1 MTPQGQKLFDLLPA
15 VYRAKDAALSPLSPA
30 DSALLQAL
38 QNTPPPLTETQQQE
52 LSLLIAKSRGPLQ
65 SLLMLIEEQLAMLAN
80 DLDQLYDD
88 QFIETCAPWVIPYIG
103 DLIGYRP
110 VHGVAAAVASPR
122 AEVARTISFRRRK
135 GTVLVLEQVARD
147 LTGWGAHAVEF
158 FRNLAVCQSMK
169 FTRPGNRYAPNLRG
183 WQTREY
189 MDTGFDT
196 TAHKVD
202 VRRIAV
208 ERGRYNIPN
217 LGIFLWSL
225 NSYSMTRV
233 SATPVGAG
241 NQFFR
246 FNPLGADLPL
256 FNNPVSQGPDVT
268 AAAQPLNVPARL
280 SRRVLCQDIQSGAG
294 AVYYG
299 EGNSLALYKT
309 TALATTLLNAYQI
322 QICNLSGADGSW
334 SNVPSTGS
342 AYAACVDPELGRIAL
357 PAPLPSGV
365 VLQTSFCYGFSGEMG
380 GGEYARADTFT
391 SATAVCFFP
400 DTGSDYTTLQGA
412 LNFASAKAA
421 ANLPVAVEITNSDV
435 YLLNSVAAPGLQV
448 TVPAGATIELRAA
461 DGHRPTLVLGAEI
474 TVVGGAGST
483 FNLNGL
489 LLTYVAPAPNSLIPA
504 ALVHVP
510 NAGQNQLGALGLTH
524 ITLVPG
530 LALTAGGAAQF
541 PGQSSVLGELSG
553 LKVTVTKSILGAI
566 QVHELANV
574 SLSDSILDACG
585 PTGVAYAGLDG
596 ASAGGSLTLQG
607 CTVFG
612 KVHTA
617 LLALMSNCIVWAGLA
632 APDTWASPLTADR
645 KQQGCVRFSYLPA
658 GAVVPRQFE
667 CVQQIQDA
675 PQPLFYSMRY
685 GDPHYAKLW
694 PCTDDSIRRGAD
706 DGGEMGAFH
715 FVLAPLRETD
725 LLVRIQEY
733 VPVGLEF
740 GIFYQ
745 N

>member
-15 VYRAKDAALSPLSPA
+15 IYRAKDAEFSPLSQA
-30 DSALLQAL
+30 DSAQLQAL
-38 QNTPPPLTETQQQE
+38 QNTPPPLTDTQQEQ
-52 LSLLIAKSRGPLQ
+52 LNQLTAKSRGPLQ
-65 SLLMLIEEQLAMLAN
+65 SLLMLIEEQLAVLAS

-122 AEVARTISFRRRK
+122 AEVAHTISFRRRK

-158 FRNLAVCQSMK
+158 FKKLAVCQSMK
-169 FTRPGNRYAPNLRG
+169 HIRCDNRYAPDLRG

-189 MDTGFDT
+189 TDTGFDT
-196 TAHKVD
+196 AAHKVD
-202 VRRIAV
+202 VRRVAI

-217 LGIFLWSL
+217 IGIFLWSL
-225 NSYSMTRV
+225 NAYRLTRV
-233 SATPVGAG
+233 SATPAGSG

-246 FNPLGADLPL
+246 LSPLGADLQL
-256 FNNPVSQGPDVT
+256 FNNPVSQGSDIT
-268 AAAQPLNVPARL
+268 AAAQPLNVSARL
-280 SRRVLCQDIQSGAG
+280 SRRVLCQDIQRGPG

-299 EGNSLALYKT
+299 EGNSLAIYLNN
-309 TALATTLLNAYQI
+309 TLLNAYQI
-322 QICNLSGADGSW
+322 QICDLSGADGSW
-334 SNVPSTGS
+334 SNVPAAGS
-342 AYAACVDPELGRIAL
+342 LYAACVDPELGRIAL
-357 PAPLPSGV
+357 PAPLPSEAT
-365 VLQTSFCYGFSGEMG
+365 LQTSFCYGFNSEMG
-380 GGEYARADTFT
+380 GGEYPRADTFT
-391 SATAVCFFP
+391 PETIVFPYP
-400 DTGSDYTTLQGA
+400 DTATPARYTTLQGA
-412 LNFASAKAA
+412 LTFAA
-421 ANLPVAVEITNSDV
+421 ANLGADLQVAVEITNSDV
-435 YLLNSVAAPGLQV
+435 CQLNSVAAPGLQV
-448 TVPAGATIELRAA
+448 VVPAGATIELRAA
-461 DGHRPTLVLGAEI
+461 DGHRPTLALGAEM

-483 FNLNGL
+483 LNLNGL
-489 LLTYVAPAPNSLIPA
+489 LVTYVAPAPNSLIPA

-510 NAGQNQLGALGLTH
+510 NAGGNQLAKLGLTH
-524 ITLVPG
+524 TTLVPG
-530 LALTAGGAAQF
+530 LALNITGAAQF
-541 PGQSSVLGELSG
+541 PAQASLLGELSG
-553 LKVTVTKSILGAI
+553 LQVTVKKSILGEI
-566 QVHELANV
+566 LLHELANGN
-574 SLSDSILDACG
+574 LADSILDACG
-585 PTGVAYAGLDG
+585 PTAVAYAGLDG

-612 KVHTA
+612 KIHTT
-617 LLALMSNCIVWAGLA
+617 LLAMMTDCIVWARLA
-632 APDTWASPLTADR
+632 AGDTWTSPLTADR

-667 CVQQIQDA
+667 CVQHMQDS

-694 PCTDDSIRRGAD
+694 PSTDDSIRRGAE

-733 VPVGLEF
+733 LPVGLEF